1 MSNDVK
7 NNKVLALTIPTVLI
21 ILTAFATL
29 LTSSLLAYSDACSD
43 IRANTENLKS
53 VKESMNAQLT
63 SIEKKID
70 MVRSDVKA
78 LDEKID
84 RTIWPWGTK
93 KND

>member
-70 MVRSDVKA
+70 MIRSDVKA
-78 LDEKID
+78 LDTKID